1 MILTNHEDMENTDS
15 KTGMW
20 LGEFTEP
27 YYDFY
32 DAGFD
37 ITLANPKDGE
47 PPIDPLSELTKNITS
62 SNRRFRK
69 DLEAM
74 EKLKNT
80 IPLYQIN
87 PSDFDGLFIPGGHGP
102 MWDLA
107 TDETSGRIILGF
119 LNGHI
124 PVATVCHGP
133 AALIKAA
140 EL

>member
-74 EKLKNT
+74 EKLKKHHSSLPNKPFRFRW
-80 IPLYQIN
+80 IIYPRWSWSYVG
-87 PSDFDGLFIPGGHGP
+87 F
-102 MWDLA
+102 
-107 TDETSGRIILGF
+107 GRR
-119 LNGHI
+119 
-124 PVATVCHGP
+124 
-133 AALIKAA
+133 
-140 EL
+140 